1 MDGRTDPCPEGAV
14 DSREAPQF
22 WTQSWRWRTAMVA
35 CTCTRMY
42 VCRIMPAS
50 NAFPRQSAAR
60 QLPHEHHH
68 LRRRTPSPPPSQ
80 PNNEHEHGPGAHRRS
95 LGPRTSQ
102 SKARM
107 LCLLCSCS
115 SLLIGQ
121 RGCAVG
127 RISCGGPKG
136 ARAVIP
142 PAQRWSTRQNARYS
156 TDFSDST
163 VMKHAF

>member
-1 MDGRTDPCPEGAV
+1 MSRGRGGLTGGPAILDAIVAMAHGDGRVYMYTYVRVPHHASEQRVPSAV
-14 DSREAPQF
+14 GCQAAPSRA
-22 WTQSWRWRTAMVA
+22 
-35 CTCTRMY
+35 
-42 VCRIMPAS
+42 
-50 NAFPRQSAAR
+50 
-60 QLPHEHHH
+60 
-68 LRRRTPSPPPSQ
+68 PPPPETNAVATTFPTKQRARAWARCTSQ
-80 PNNEHEHGPGAHRRS
+80 VTR
-95 LGPRTSQ
+95 PRTSQ